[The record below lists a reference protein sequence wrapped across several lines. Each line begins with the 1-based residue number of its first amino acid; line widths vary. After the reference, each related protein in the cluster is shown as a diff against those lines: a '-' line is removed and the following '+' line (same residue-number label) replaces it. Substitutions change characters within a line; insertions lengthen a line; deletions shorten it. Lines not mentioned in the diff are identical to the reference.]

1 MMEPY
6 RHMPLGRSLLVHMKS
21 RNDPGVGRCG
31 VPHHMIGSQ
40 PVLRSLPRTRL
51 ASVVWLSAFRFRLCE
66 SSRRAATVGWGAVVC
81 GMLTLAA
88 GGVGRGEPTKPA
100 GGEADVLARREAE
113 LTRQYVDLERSF
125 LRLADVLA
133 TTDPR
138 RAAVLRDAFDQAR
151 SSEVG
156 DRLGRI
162 VTLLEAGQLLKAGAG
177 QEGAIEQF
185 RELLALLEEGGGDR
199 GLADTK
205 QQVREFLTRV
215 TKLIARQRDIEGST
229 EAGGDADDLGD
240 RQRKAAA
247 EAGELAVD
255 LGRFARRVDDSP
267 ADDAQPESDKPAG
280 EKAGDS
286 KPSDSDSKP
295 KPGAGDSKPGGDEGG
310 EPAADGEE
318 DGPITGDDDASR
330 ARRTQRRVQEAEKR
344 MQAAREKL
352 NDATRREARS
362 EQEKAVEELETAR
375 AELEEILRQ
384 LREEEVE
391 RLLVQLETRIR
402 QMLRIER
409 GILAAAEKLAA
420 DMAMSQPE
428 KRIEGVRI
436 GREQAEVTAEA
447 ARALTLVRDDGSA
460 VAVPEALDQVHDDCV
475 QAAARFTRGDVGQAT
490 LGLVGDIVTGL
501 EELLAALEKSRRKEE
516 EDRQQAGGAGGRPA
530 EPGEQPLVDK
540 LAELKMLRSL
550 QLRVNNRTQRFSQ
563 LLDEGTE
570 RTTEPE
576 LIEALGRL
584 AERQRSIERAARDIV
599 TGRTE

>member
-1 MMEPY
+1 M
-6 RHMPLGRSLLVHMKS
+6 
-21 RNDPGVGRCG
+21 
-31 VPHHMIGSQ
+31 PHHTIGSQ
-40 PVLRSLPRTRL
+40 PVLPSLPRTRP
-51 ASVVWLSAFRFRLCE
+51 APVIWLSAFRFRLFG
-66 SSRRAATVGWGAVVC
+66 SIRRAATVGWGAVVC
-81 GMLTLAA
+81 GMLALAA

-247 EAGELAVD
+247 EAAELAGD
-255 LGRFARRVDDSP
+255 LGRFARRVDESP
-267 ADDAQPESDKPAG
+267 ADDAQPEGDKPAG

-286 KPSDSDSKP
+286 KPGDSDSKP

-420 DMAMSQPE
+420 DVAMSQPE

-570 RTTEPE
+570 RATEPE